1 MGKEE
6 EWKETSYILWHVI
19 SGFSNGSESWWH
31 LQVSLKEVLCLIM
44 CQQNIYHLWIWGSRS
59 EGGVLSYQFFIM
71 EIMHVPEQKNKPWS
85 LLDTQLQKYSFKAG
99 RARGL
104 SILRVSNEWEV
115 PLWNLALGDRVRWEG
130 ISSLAVSRVVYVK
143 EASHAK
149 ACWLFLMG
157 RLRLSTQ
164 NKASFS

>member
-1 MGKEE
+1 MLVEKTGLVRKSHWAGSMKQIQNQAPLMVSGSTKSIPRLSHTYQLALLPVFFFCFVLMGKEK
-6 EWKETSYILWHVI
+6 EWKGTSYILWHVI

-44 CQQNIYHLWIWGSRS
+44 CHQNIYHLWIWGSRS

-104 SILRVSNEWEV
+104 SVLRVSN
-115 PLWNLALGDRVRWEG
+115 A
-130 ISSLAVSRVVYVK
+130 
-143 EASHAK
+143 
-149 ACWLFLMG
+149 
-157 RLRLSTQ
+157 
-164 NKASFS
+164 